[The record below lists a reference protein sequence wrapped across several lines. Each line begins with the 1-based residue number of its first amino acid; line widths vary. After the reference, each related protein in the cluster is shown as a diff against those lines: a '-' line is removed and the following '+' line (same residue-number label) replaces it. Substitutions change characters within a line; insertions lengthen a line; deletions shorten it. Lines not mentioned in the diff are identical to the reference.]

1 MTKVLVD
8 TSVWVDHFRRR
19 NPALVEL
26 IEWDRAMTHPLVI
39 GELACG
45 TPPAPRSRTLN
56 DIGLLLG
63 VRQISVEEVMMFI
76 EREKLFGMGCG
87 LVDIMLLGSV
97 MITSGAQLWTLD
109 RRLMDLAA
117 RFGVS
122 YQPAIH

>member
-19 NPALVEL
+19 NSALVEL

-56 DIGLLLG
+56 DIGLLLA

-109 RRLMDLAA
+109 RRLTELAV

-122 YQPAIH
+122 FQPAMH